1 MATEKRYLHD
11 KLVLLL
17 LSVNSLLA
25 VLGTIM
31 LLLKLGNSST
41 EYHIVQYRSDLGLS
55 AFKNGSATSLIAFIV
70 FVWLVL
76 IINTV
81 LSYRTYHLRRDYSIV
96 MLSLATLLI
105 VLSMIVSNALIV
117 LP

>member
-17 LSVNSLLA
+17 LSVDSFLTL
-25 VLGTIM
+25 LGTVT
-31 LLLKLGNSST
+31 LLLKLGNSSPQ
-41 EYHIVQYRSDLGLS
+41 YHIIQYRSDLGLS
-55 AFKNGSATSLIAFIV
+55 AFKNGTATSLIAFIV
-70 FVWLVL
+70 FMWLIL

-81 LSYRTYHLRRDYSIV
+81 LSYRMYNFRREYAVVI
-96 MLSLATLLI
+96 LSLSLLLI
-105 VLSMIVSNALIV
+105 VLAMIVSNALIV